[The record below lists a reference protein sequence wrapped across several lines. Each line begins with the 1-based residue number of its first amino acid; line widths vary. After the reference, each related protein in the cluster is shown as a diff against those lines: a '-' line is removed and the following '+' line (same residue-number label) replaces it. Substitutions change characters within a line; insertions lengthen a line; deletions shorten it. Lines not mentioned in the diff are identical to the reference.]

1 MINAKWSLRPMSGV
15 EERGR
20 EIAFMT
26 IKASSKKKKREGKG
40 EFTLEATRVRTQVN
54 CKLSQA

>member
-26 IKASSKKKKREGKG
+26 IKASSRKKKREGKG
-40 EFTLEATRVRTQVN
+40 EFTLEATR
-54 CKLSQA
+54 L

>member
-26 IKASSKKKKREGKG
+26 IKANSKKKKREGKG
-40 EFTLEATRVRTQVN
+40 SGTFEATGVRMQ
-54 CKLSQA
+54 